1 MRSWQQYQHRSSL
14 IFLISAHDI
23 DLNDRETLTEINQ
36 INPTLELAIAHDIAS
51 GEQAVA
57 EVMDANLGNRDA
69 GDVAQDK
76 VTLVVAEPNQRGR
89 DAVDVV
95 SANEFGKLSR
105 PRGSLVDFFRNSPL
119 AGVKLDLARSTDT
132 GRRVDL

>member
-1 MRSWQQYQHRSSL
+1 MKQK
-14 IFLISAHDI
+14 
-23 DLNDRETLTEINQ
+23 
-36 INPTLELAIAHDIAS
+36 
-51 GEQAVA
+51 V
-57 EVMDANLGNRDA
+57 
-69 GDVAQDK
+69 
-76 VTLVVAEPNQRGR
+76 VTLLEEEVLRRANRRAVDEGRPLSDLIQDALEKYLAAGLRGR
-89 DAVDVV
+89 DAVVVV

>member
-1 MRSWQQYQHRSSL
+1 MKSWQQYQHRSSL

-95 SANEFGKLSR
+95 SANEFGKRSR
-105 PRGSLVDFFRNSPL
+105 PRGSLVDFFRKSPL
-119 AGVKLDLARSTDT
+119 AGVNLDLARSTDT